1 MPFFRAFLNVL
12 KKPIA
17 LPPLET
23 LKQRTAFLRP
33 LDWLI
38 IGALAIT
45 MALAVATML
54 AGVSLALTS
63 KVPAYGGTYR
73 EGMIGSP
80 RFVNPLLAISETDQS
95 LSKLVF
101 SGLLRKRPDGTPL
114 PDLAEGYEI
123 SEDELTYTLTIRED
137 ARFHD
142 GSPVT
147 ADDVVFTVK
156 AAQNPDIKSP
166 RRAEWEGVLVE
177 ALDDRT
183 VVFTLNAPYAP
194 FIENLTLGILPK
206 SLWGEVSSE
215 EFPFTTLNEKP
226 VGSGPFRIESRR
238 ENSSGIP
245 IEYRLKAWNG
255 VRRPYIDTFIVKFY
269 TNEEALLASLNRG
282 EIDAANSINPGAT
295 DGMRTVYEAVFGRI
309 FGVFMNQNQN
319 TLFADSAVRRALNAA
334 VDKQRLVDTVLSGY
348 GSVID
353 GPLPPDSI
361 RIAPAAGSAEER
373 IQAAKAILEGD
384 GWEAGVDG
392 VYEKTT
398 TVKGKKEVKRLAFSL
413 STSNAD
419 ELREASELVA
429 ADWRALG
436 AEVSLKIFEQND
448 LAVEVIRPRK
458 YDALLF
464 GEVVGREPDLF
475 AFWHSSQR
483 NDPGLNIA
491 LYANTDTD
499 KKLSDA
505 RIETD
510 PAKRKSLSKAAARE
524 ISDET
529 AAIFLYAPHFVYVA
543 PKSVSGIIF
552 GDLSTP
558 ADRYDT
564 VDQWYMKTEQVWPL
578 FTVDLSQLFKSIT
591 NFL

>member
-392 VYEKTT
+392 VYEKTV

>member
-206 SLWGEVSSE
+206 SLWGEVASE